1 MITPRQQ
8 QLLKEIVE
16 KYIAEVEPISSK
28 LLASSVPVS
37 SATIR
42 NEMNELEKLGF
53 IYQPHTS
60 AGRVPTASG
69 YRFYVENFLDKT
81 SVVSE
86 SEKEKILQAWQS
98 KDESLEMTM
107 KSIAKEISEVTSNA
121 VLVGFT
127 PQSFYYTGLSRLF
140 NQPEFNQVD
149 LVRSMS
155 YVVDHLDETIRKIFD
170 DIDEIEVR
178 IGNDNPFGRD
188 CSAVIAKFPFHHSQG
203 LFGILGPAR
212 MDYQKNFSLLSF
224 VRQLTAHAHE

>member
-1 MITPRQQ
+1 MVTFRQQ

-28 LLASSVPVS
+28 LLASNLPVS

-42 NEMNELEKLGF
+42 SEMNELEKYGY

-81 SVVSE
+81 LILSE
-86 SEKEKILQAWQS
+86 LEKEKILKVWKS
-98 KDESLEMTM
+98 KDESLEVIM
-107 KSIAKEISEVTSNA
+107 KSIAKEISEATSNA

-149 LVRSMS
+149 LVRSIS

-170 DIDEIEVR
+170 DINEIEIR
-178 IGNDNPFGRD
+178 IGNDNPFGKD
-188 CSAVIAKFPFHHSQG
+188 CSVVIAKFSFHYDQG

-212 MDYQKNFSLLSF
+212 MDYQRNFSLLSF
-224 VRQLTAHAHE
+224 VRQLTAQAHE